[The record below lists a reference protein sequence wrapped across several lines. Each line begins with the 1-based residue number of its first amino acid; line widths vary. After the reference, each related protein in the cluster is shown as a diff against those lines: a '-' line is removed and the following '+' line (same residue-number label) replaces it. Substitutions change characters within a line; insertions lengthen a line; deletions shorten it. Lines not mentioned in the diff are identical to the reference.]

1 MNFINGG
8 RFLGLTVLPLKKQSI
23 IIEMYKQYKKYK
35 KTRKT
40 NRRRKQLGGN
50 PQTIVKHL
58 QSFQM
63 SKTHPGIFYAVN
75 EANVEKN
82 NRICIIGPRY
92 PKQDDADYTNLTY
105 PYEECLFFFD
115 MHFPSEYPHVPPSMK
130 FINSYIFTDNF
141 RYHPNLYQSFH
152 GPSGGKVCL
161 SILGT
166 WAGPG
171 WEPTMNIESTLTTVQ
186 SLLGPN
192 PLHNEPSYENL
203 LKDDKN
209 LISYNHSVFY
219 RSVQFTLDI
228 YTMILSKPEDNL
240 PLNIQPFVEEL
251 KESMFSSIKFLI
263 GKLARVKSIYPEGF
277 TTIKEL
283 HHMSDTLDYTS
294 LYDKVFA
301 FFMDIPEELKVEIA
315 SENTS
320 VQAEKNAKNIAAA
333 ERILDRSGI
342 NTRAVV
348 KNTNRVIS
356 NNDEQRAKELEE
368 EAISQNMQ
376 ASMFEEDRDKK
387 SAQIYRNMAKTTRKR
402 ANNIRKG
409 LYIMT
414 KGNNGEEDEYD
425 EEGENY

>member
-1 MNFINGG
+1 M
-8 RFLGLTVLPLKKQSI
+8 VH
-23 IIEMYKQYKKYK
+23 
-35 KTRKT
+35 TRKQKRVQKRRHIT
-40 NRRRKQLGGN
+40 NKRRKQQGGN
-50 PQTIVKHL
+50 PQTVVRHL
-58 QSFQM
+58 QTFQT
-63 SKTHPGIFYAVN
+63 STTHPGIFYTAN

-92 PKQDDADYTNLTY
+92 PKQTDEDYKNLTY

-130 FINSYIFTDNF
+130 FINSYLFGDNF
-141 RYHPNLYQSFH
+141 RYHPNLYQQFT

-192 PLHNEPSYENL
+192 PLHNEPSYESL
-203 LKDDKN
+203 PKDDKK
-209 LISYNHSVFY
+209 LISYNHIVFY
-219 RSVQFTLDI
+219 RSVQFTLDVYI
-228 YTMILSKPEDNL
+228 MILSKSEEDL
-240 PLNIQPFVEEL
+240 SPNIRPFVEEL
-251 KESMFSSIKFLI
+251 KETMFSSVKFLI
-263 GKLARVKSIYPEGF
+263 GKLGRIKSIYPEGF
-277 TTIKEL
+277 TTIQEL
-283 HHMSDTLDYTS
+283 HHMSDKLDYTS

-301 FFMDIPEELKVEIA
+301 FFMDIPEELKVETA

-320 VQAEKNAKNIAAA
+320 VEAEKNARNRVTA
-333 ERILDRSGI
+333 ERILERSGI
-342 NTRAVV
+342 NTRLA
-348 KNTNRVIS
+348 KNTKIAIS
-356 NNDEQRAKELEE
+356 NNDEQLAKELEE

-387 SAQIYRNMAKTTRKR
+387 SAQKYRNMAKVTRKR

-409 LYIMT
+409 LYAVP
-414 KGNNGEEDEYD
+414 KANEEEENENENENEY
-425 EEGENY
+425 